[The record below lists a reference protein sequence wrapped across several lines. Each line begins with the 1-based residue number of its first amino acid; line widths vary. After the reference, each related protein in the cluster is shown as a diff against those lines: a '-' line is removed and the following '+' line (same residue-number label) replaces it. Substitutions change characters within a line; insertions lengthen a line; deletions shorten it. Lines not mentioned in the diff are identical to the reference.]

1 MMVLAFVSLK
11 HHGRFKK
18 YRVEKA
24 QASVSLTGLTG
35 AIIGCALNHTTRL
48 PKKDADLREVA
59 FTFMIQLKGYSHG
72 CIEVEG
78 RFFDELRAF
87 IKKTDARKLMLSIKY
102 QPNVKTNG
110 GTYVG

>member
-1 MMVLAFVSLK
+1 MVLAFVSLK

-35 AIIGCALNHTTRL
+35 AIIGCTLNHTTRL

-59 FTFMIQLKGYSHG
+59 FTFMIQLKDTAMAVSKWKDASSMNL
-72 CIEVEG
+72 E
-78 RFFDELRAF
+78 RLS
-87 IKKTDARKLMLSIKY
+87 KKQMLGSLC
-102 QPNVKTNG
+102 
-110 GTYVG
+110 

>member
-1 MMVLAFVSLK
+1 MVLAFVCLN

-24 QASVSLTGLTG
+24 QASVILTGLTG

-59 FTFMIQLKGYSHG
+59 FTFMIQLKDTAMAVSKWKDASSMNL
-72 CIEVEG
+72 E
-78 RFFDELRAF
+78 RLS
-87 IKKTDARKLMLSIKY
+87 KKQMLGSLC
-102 QPNVKTNG
+102 
-110 GTYVG
+110 